1 MPDAALG
8 SATTTTLPAAS
19 LPAEGAALLGSR
31 GLRFAAA
38 IIDTAMIIVPV
49 LLIGA
54 MTQSYVVGGVLY
66 VLALLFY
73 APLLL
78 ARSGEDNGQTVGKE
92 TLGLRVVSL
101 DRAAGGVTLK
111 QACLRELVGRSLL
124 NVCTLGLYGFFDAIW
139 CLFDPNKQTLHDKIA
154 GTIVVKSHHKR
165 W

>member
-1 MPDAALG
+1 MPDAALS

-19 LPAEGAALLGSR
+19 LPAEGAVLGSR

-49 LLIGA
+49 LLLA
-54 MTQSYVVGGVLY
+54 TMTQSYVVGGVLY
-66 VLALLFY
+66 VLALLLY

-101 DRAAGGVTLK
+101 DRSAGGVTLK

-124 NVCTLGLYGFFDAIW
+124 NVCTLGLYGFFDAAW

-154 GTIVVKSHHKR
+154 GTIVVTSHHKK